1 MFETILYLVF
11 SASVQVL
18 RFIPSWLSDVGIRGF
33 NMIINLDCVYV
44 TLQILFDLHLIQGI
58 ESIYR

>member
-11 SASVQVL
+11 STSVQVL
-18 RFIPSWLSDVGIRGF
+18 RFIPRWLSDVGIRGF